1 MRMVAKDK
9 SLNILVVRND
19 KLGDLLVSLPA
30 FAILKKNLSNS
41 IIFALVPE
49 YTSPII
55 QATDYIDDVII
66 DPGRENVFRSSIK
79 LSRML
84 KQQKFDAVV
93 TLFSTSYTALA
104 VWFARIPYR
113 LAPAT
118 KIAQIAYNHRLKQRR
133 SRSIKPE
140 HEYNL
145 DLAKKFLVDIGI
157 SNIDYPEP
165 PYLNI
170 NSEQPGEVRAKFI
183 NKYSLSN
190 LAKLIFVHTGS
201 GGSSNNLS
209 IEQYAKLI
217 KLLDVTEPYHIVL
230 SAGPNEFNHVKQLSR
245 LISNIPHTIYES
257 TEGLSKYIENIALAD
272 LFIGGSTG
280 PLHIAGALDVPTAA
294 FYVRLRTSSALRWQ
308 TINSP
313 EKRLSFSPDESYGEE
328 DMSGVDLEAAAEKVR
343 TVYLS

>member
-1 MRMVAKDK
+1 MTAKGK
-9 SLNILVVRND
+9 YLKLLVVRND

-30 FAILKKNLSNS
+30 FSLLKNNLSAS
-41 IIFALVPE
+41 RIFALVPE
-49 YTSPII
+49 YTAPII
-55 QATDYIDDVII
+55 KSADYIDDIII
-66 DPGRENVFRSSIK
+66 DPGRESGFRSSIK
-79 LSRML
+79 LSSML
-84 KQQKFDAVV
+84 KRQKFDAVV
-93 TLFSTSYTALA
+93 TLFSTSHTALA
-104 VWFARIPYR
+104 VWLAKIHYR

-118 KIAQIAYNHRLKQRR
+118 KFAQIAYNHRLKQRR
-133 SRSIKPE
+133 SHSKKPE

-145 DLAKKFLVDIGI
+145 DLAKKFLLDIGI
-157 SNIDYPEP
+157 SNIEYPEP
-165 PYLNI
+165 PYLII
-170 NSEQPGEVRAKFI
+170 NSEQLAEARTKFV
-183 NKYSLSN
+183 NKYSLSK

-217 KLLDVTEPYHIVL
+217 KLLNVSDPYHIVL
-230 SAGPNEFNHVKQLSR
+230 SAGPNEIDYVKKLSG
-245 LISNIPHTIYES
+245 LISELPHTIYES
-257 TEGLSKYIENIALAD
+257 TEGLRKYIENIALAD

-328 DMSGVDLEAAAEKVR
+328 DMSGVDLVSAAIKIRA
-343 TVYLS
+343 TYLS